1 MDTQNISKK
10 AFAQLLLLSL
20 LTAALTLILP
30 PLSAAALDE
39 AAPNYSDVR
48 SSDWFYGDVAF
59 VTARALMAP
68 AAADKFGPDL
78 PATRAMLVTALYRL
92 AGFPATDG
100 IYADLSAEAAAW
112 AAKTGVT
119 DDTGEGSFASDVSI
133 TREETATL
141 IFNYARYAGATPGKE
156 PALPDFADMDQ
167 VSVWALD
174 GLRYCA
180 DTGVIPAGPGNLFDP
195 QGESTRAELAAMLHR
210 FVLAMEGEGVPAAP
224 ADPNPRT
231 GLPFSPQDAA
241 MAPLIGAAALA
252 ILNYLPRRFRP

>member
-10 AFAQLLLLSL
+10 ALALL

-39 AAPNYSDVR
+39 TAPNYSDVK

-68 AAADKFGPDL
+68 TAADKFSPNL

-92 AGFPATDG
+92 AGSPRADG

-112 AAKTGVT
+112 AAQTGIT
-119 DDTGEGSFASDVSI
+119 DDAGAGSFASDVSI

-156 PALPDFADMDQ
+156 PALPDFADMDK

-180 DTGVIPAGPGNLFDP
+180 DTGVIPAGPDNLFDP
-195 QGESTRAELAAMLHR
+195 KGESTRAELAAMLHR
-210 FVLAMEGEGVPAAP
+210 FVLTMAGEGVS

-231 GLPFSPQDAA
+231 GLPFSPEYAA
-241 MAPLIGAAALA
+241 MAALIGAAALTR
-252 ILNYLPRRFRP
+252 LNYFSSRFRP